1 MEEGRVSLEK
11 IKSFYK
17 NKKVLITGVTGFKG
31 AWLASWLLNLGAKVY
46 GTGYNPNQNKNLF
59 YLLNLQKKINL
70 TLFDIRDFKKIKNL
84 ITKKK
89 PSIIFHLAAQPLI
102 YVSYK
107 KPLTTFDVNF
117 RGTLNVIESVRNSSF
132 VKSLIIVTSDK
143 CYESQDSMVGFKE
156 SDRLGGIDPY
166 SASKSSIEIMSRAY
180 RESFFLKKNV
190 TGVSTVRAGNV
201 IGGGDWSKKRLIP
214 DIVKSLLKKK
224 KILIRNPNFN
234 RPWQLVL
241 EPLKGYLFLAK
252 KQYENPKKFSSA
264 WNFGTNTKS
273 LTTVKM
279 IVEYIIDFWGSG
291 KMLTKKNN
299 FYEQVNL
306 QLNSSKAKKFL
317 KWTPT
322 YSIKNG
328 VKMTT
333 EWYLRVCKKKENP
346 EIVTTSQIKKYM
358 HDSKIK

>member
-1 MEEGRVSLEK
+1 MKK

-17 NKKVLITGVTGFKG
+17 NKKILITGVTGFKG
-31 AWLASWLLNLGAKVY
+31 AWLASWLLQLGAKVI

-59 YLLNLQKKINL
+59 YLLNLHKKIDL
-70 TLFDIRDFKKIKNL
+70 SLFDIRDFKKVNNL

-107 KPLTTFDVNF
+107 KPFSTFDVNF
-117 RGTLNVIESVRNSSF
+117 RGSLNVVESVRRAKF

-143 CYESQDSMVGFKE
+143 CYESRDSVIGFKE
-156 SDRLGGIDPY
+156 SDRLGGVDPY
-166 SASKSSIEIMSRAY
+166 SASKSNIEIMIRAY
-180 RESFFLKKNV
+180 IKSFFIKTNK

-201 IGGGDWSKKRLIP
+201 IGGGDWSAKRLIP
-214 DIVKSLLKKK
+214 DIIKSLMQNK
-224 KILIRNPNFN
+224 KIYIRNPNFN

-252 KQYENPKKFSSA
+252 RQFENPNKYSSA
-264 WNFGTNTKS
+264 WNFGANTRA
-273 LTTVKM
+273 LTTVKK
-279 IVEYIIDFWGSG
+279 ITEYIIKFWGKG
-291 KMLTKKNN
+291 KMITKKNN

-306 QLNSSKAKKFL
+306 QLNSNKAKKKL
-317 KWTPT
+317 NWEPT
-322 YSIKNG
+322 YSIKEG

-333 EWYLRVCKKKENP
+333 EWYLRTYKNNENP
-346 EIVTTSQIKKYM
+346 EIVTQNQIEKYM
-358 HDSKIK
+358 NDSKIN